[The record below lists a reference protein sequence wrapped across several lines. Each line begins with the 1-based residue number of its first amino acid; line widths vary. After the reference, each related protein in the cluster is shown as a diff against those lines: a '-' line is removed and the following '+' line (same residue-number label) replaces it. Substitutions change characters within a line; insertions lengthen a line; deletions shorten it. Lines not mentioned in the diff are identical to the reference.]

1 MLTLSLDIFQVYF
14 DKLRPRFCPYVCA
27 NVLRFFYLNGQGC
40 KLDATLQYLCRIL
53 ETQAYEI
60 GSRYYLQPEWM
71 IYYIGDLC
79 GKCKD
84 PRLGELRQ
92 IVTRQLKRRIG
103 TNKDVMSVAL
113 RLLAAQALGVENF
126 PDLQTL
132 INAQQLD
139 GGWETV
145 WMFTYGNVAVRIGSR
160 GVVTAMAVKAIR
172 ASQKGESV

>member
-1 MLTLSLDIFQVYF
+1 M
-14 DKLRPRFCPYVCA
+14 
-27 NVLRFFYLNGQGC
+27 
-40 KLDATLQYLCRIL
+40 
-53 ETQAYEI
+53 
-60 GSRYYLQPEWM
+60 
-71 IYYIGDLC
+71 
-79 GKCKD
+79 
-84 PRLGELRQ
+84 GELRQ